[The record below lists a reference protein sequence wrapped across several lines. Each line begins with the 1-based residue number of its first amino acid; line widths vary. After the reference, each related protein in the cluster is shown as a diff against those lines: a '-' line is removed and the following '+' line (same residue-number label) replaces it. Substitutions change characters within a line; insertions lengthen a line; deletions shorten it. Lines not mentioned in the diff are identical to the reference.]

1 MKKRIAFLS
10 LSLMLNAALKLN
22 AQQAP
27 TTSAE
32 YLYGSVGYKLQLNNK
47 LPMKEGYTLRDFS
60 PVV

>member
-10 LSLMLNAALKLN
+10 LSLMLIAALKLN

-47 LPMKEGYTLRDFS
+47 LPMKEGYY
-60 PVV
+60 